1 MPFIYRHEEEVKTA
15 KGENNQE
22 EFLTVN
28 LDKMLTV
35 LNNVFTVPRNYRSA
49 SLRDAASDYIT
60 QKFGN
65 LGLLVGLQYFYPSRF
80 YNQVRSMQIRLYTI
94 FFSWFVLLAC
104 HKKSYLICDEI
115 TKLRNYEFSKYYVIF
130 FFKQLSLPCF
140 GCLSFVLWKENRNM
154 LHEYSKIR
162 NFVTN

>member
-1 MPFIYRHEEEVKTA
+1 MFFLPFINRHEEEVKTA
-15 KGENNQE
+15 EGENNKE

-80 YNQVRSMQIRLYTI
+80 YNQVRSMQIRLLYI
-94 FFSWFVLLAC
+94 FFRDKDNFGGKIVQPLL
-104 HKKSYLICDEI
+104 
-115 TKLRNYEFSKYYVIF
+115 N
-130 FFKQLSLPCF
+130 
-140 GCLSFVLWKENRNM
+140 
-154 LHEYSKIR
+154 
-162 NFVTN
+162 

>member
-1 MPFIYRHEEEVKTA
+1 MLFINRHEEEVKTA
-15 KGENNQE
+15 EGENNTE

-28 LDKMLTV
+28 KDKMLTV

-80 YNQVRSMQIRLYTI
+80 YNQVRSMQIRLYI
-94 FFSWFVLLAC
+94 
-104 HKKSYLICDEI
+104 Y
-115 TKLRNYEFSKYYVIF
+115 F
-130 FFKQLSLPCF
+130 FFVIKTVQFCTKS
-140 GCLSFVLWKENRNM
+140 E
-154 LHEYSKIR
+154 
-162 NFVTN
+162 